1 MRKLINDI
9 KKHIILK
16 QKPRVK
22 KLSTEAIKSLKKTS
36 FKTYVKYA
44 LYALLGLIALF
55 GAIVLF
61 YIATVPLPDIS
72 NFDKRVI
79 SQSTKVYDRTG
90 NVLLYDNHNTI
101 RRTVVP
107 LEEINP
113 LIGKAAISI
122 EDDQFYVHHGVRI
135 KSLIRA
141 FYSTIFKGHTQGGST
156 LTQQIVKNT
165 LLTNEKTISRKIKEM
180 IIAIRLEQ
188 KLSKDELLEIYLNE
202 APYSGNVYG
211 VEEASLVYFKKH
223 AKDVTIKEAAYLAA
237 IPQAPSHY
245 DPNGP
250 NRAELDGRA
259 EYVLKRMN
267 EFGYITFDEYE
278 QALKEQVTFVPK
290 AQSAIK
296 APHFVFYIRDYLE
309 KKYGSEMVEKEGLK
323 VISTLDFDL
332 QSYAEEEAL
341 KEALKNE
348 KEYNGKNIALVA
360 IDPKN
365 GQILSM
371 VGSRDFFDKN
381 IDGQFNVATS
391 PRQPGSS
398 FKPFA
403 YATAFKK
410 GFRPETVV
418 FDIFTEFNANC
429 SPSGAGKNCYS
440 PENFD
445 NKFKGPMALKNALA
459 ESRNIPAVKVLYL
472 AGVDETI
479 ATARA
484 MGVTGLTNSKDYG
497 LSLVLGAGEVK
508 LLDMV
513 NAYSVFATNGIH
525 HDPTGILRVEDRS
538 GKVLEEYKQNED
550 EGNQVLPDYVASAIN
565 QILSDDNLRAPTFGR
580 GSSLSVP
587 GYSVAVKTGTTNSN
601 RDAWIVGYN
610 PRIAVGVW
618 SGNNDNTVMKK
629 GGAQVSGPLF
639 NKVMLKYLS
648 SSPDEAFATIPFPDQ
663 GGSPV
668 LRGLWQGGESF
679 YLDSIS
685 GGLATDFTPKAA
697 KIEKVITNVHTIL
710 YWIDKDNP
718 LGPAPKNPT
727 RDPQF
732 ANWEASIQSWWRNN
746 GGPITTKSNIPGYYD
761 NVHTSQIEVPVQVQG
776 LNPDQELLEKTKT
789 EITILADVN
798 SIKSVDIF
806 VDSRKLTTLNKYP
819 WVYTLDTEKLN
830 LSDGAHLLKVIVY
843 DNLLNQGED
852 SIPFVY
858 KIQKPE
864 ATLNQDSLMNN

>member
-9 KKHIILK
+9 RKHIIFK
-16 QKPRVK
+16 QKPKVK
-22 KLSTEAIKSLKKTS
+22 KMGKQAINSLKKTS
-36 FKTYVKYA
+36 FKTYLKYA
-44 LYALLGLIALF
+44 LYALLGIIALF
-55 GAIVLF
+55 GAIILF
-61 YIATVPLPDIS
+61 YIATVPLPDIA

-79 SQSTKVYDRTG
+79 SQSTKVYDRSG
-90 NVLLYDNHNTI
+90 KVLLYDNHNTI
-101 RRTVVP
+101 RRTVVS
-107 LEEINP
+107 LEEMNP
-113 LIGKAAISI
+113 IIGKAAISI
-122 EDDQFYVHHGVRI
+122 EDDQFYSHHGFRV

-141 FYSTIFKGHTQGGST
+141 VWSNVFKKDGPTQGGST
-156 LTQQIVKNT
+156 ITQQIVKNT
-165 LLTNEKTISRKIKEM
+165 LLTKDRTLSRKIKEM

-188 KLSKDELLEIYLNE
+188 KLTKDELLEIYLNE

-223 AKDVTIKEAAYLAA
+223 AKDVTIAEASYLAA
-237 IPQAPSHY
+237 IPQAPTHY

-250 NRAELDGRA
+250 NKSELDGRA
-259 EYVLKRMN
+259 DYVLKRMN
-267 EFGYITFDEYE
+267 EFGYITYDEY
-278 QALKEQVTFVPK
+278 QTALNEEVVFVSK

-296 APHFVFYIRDYLE
+296 APHFVFYIRDYLQ
-309 KKYGSEMVEKEGLK
+309 KKYGEEMVDKEGLK

-348 KEYNGKNIALVA
+348 KEYGGKNIALVA

-371 VGSRDFFDKN
+371 VGSRDFFDKS
-381 IDGQFNVATS
+381 IDGQFNVANS

-429 SPSGAGKNCYS
+429 SASGSGKGCYS

-445 NKFKGPMALKNALA
+445 GKFKGPMQLRNALA
-459 ESRNIPAVKVLYL
+459 ESRNIPAVKILYL
-472 AGVDETI
+472 AGVDDTI

-484 MGVTGLTNSKDYG
+484 MGVTGLTNSKNYG

-508 LLDMV
+508 LIDMV
-513 NAYSVFATNGIH
+513 SAYGVFATNGIRH
-525 HDPTGILRVEDRS
+525 EPTGILRIEDRS
-538 GKVLEEYKQNED
+538 GKVLEEYKED
-550 EGNQVLPDYVASAIN
+550 EGNQILPDYVASAIS

-648 SSPDEAFATIPFPDQ
+648 TGPDEAFSIIPFPDQ

-679 YLDSIS
+679 YVDSIS

-697 KIEKVITNVHTIL
+697 IVEKVITNIHTIL
-710 YWIDKDNP
+710 YWVDKDNP

-727 RDPQF
+727 KDPQF
-732 ANWEASIQSWWRNN
+732 TNWEAGIQSWWRNN
-746 GGPITTKSNIPGYYD
+746 GGPITSSSSIPGYYD
-761 NVHTSQIEVPVQVQG
+761 NVHTSQINVPVQIQG
-776 LNPDQELLEKTKT
+776 MNQDQEIKDKEKINLTM
-789 EITILADVN
+789 V
-798 SIKSVDIF
+798 
-806 VDSRKLTTLNKYP
+806 VDSASTKKIDVFIDSKKITTLNSAP
-819 WVYTLDTEKLN
+819 WVYTIDMEKI
-830 LSDGAHLLKVIVY
+830 SIQDGSHMLKVVAY

-852 SIPFVY
+852 MISFVY
-858 KIQKPE
+858 KTTIVEPI
-864 ATLNQDSLMNN
+864 LNQ